1 MKHLV
6 HVSAPTNPP
15 NAPPNR
21 HSPLILVI
29 VNVQTLVKGHK
40 SQTKEHLAHVNAPW
54 VQIQI
59 VYSHRLLILLAV
71 VVFAGGP
78 AHPVE
83 IDRYS
88 LKQFAV
94 AAVKT

>member
-21 HSPLILVI
+21 HSPPILVT
-29 VNVQTLVKGHK
+29 VNVQIPVKGHK

-54 VQIQI
+54 VLILI
-59 VYSHRLLILLAV
+59 VYSHRLLILLVV
-71 VVFAGGP
+71 VVFAGAP
-78 AHPVE
+78 AHHVE

-94 AAVKT
+94 AAVKM